1 MPPLTGISLSHGNY
15 AIQAKGSTMT
25 GKTDT
30 NVVEV
35 VQLNALV
42 ESVYTDHLNA
52 SITGNDDATQTVRDL
67 FALINSKQ
75 VTADDTKATIQS
87 IWSDTKIKSAVIKA
101 GHVQDLGVT
110 VYILDIVTGAQDE
123 KLSTILTL
131 ATRVRKDVGTKGFK
145 AHVQANS
152 ASVKKLREATRTT
165 AKSAA
170 ETAESAAETAQENL
184 LDTVAVADITIE
196 SMLDAF
202 KVFLT
207 THKDIVVTDK
217 PLLKGV
223 IHALMALDKV
233 SA

>member
-1 MPPLTGISLSHGNY
+1 
-15 AIQAKGSTMT
+15 MT
-25 GKTDT
+25 SKTDT
-30 NVVEV
+30 KVVEV
-35 VQLNALV
+35 VELNPLV

-75 VTADDTKATIQS
+75 VTADDMKATIAS
-87 IWSDTKIKSAVIKA
+87 IWADTKIKSAIIKA

-110 VYILDIVTGAQDE
+110 VYILDVVTGAQDE

-145 AHVQANS
+145 SHIQANH
-152 ASVKKLREATRTT
+152 ASVKELREATRTT
-165 AKSAA
+165 AASQAS
-170 ETAESAAETAQENL
+170 TDTENM
-184 LDTVAVADITIE
+184 LDAVAVADITIE
-196 SMLDAF
+196 SMLDAL

-207 THKDIVVTDK
+207 THKDIVVADK

-223 IHALMALDKV
+223 IHALMALDRLATTPWEV
-233 SA
+233 SAKVNA

>member
-1 MPPLTGISLSHGNY
+1 
-15 AIQAKGSTMT
+15 MT
-25 GKTDT
+25 SKRKTYGEVAD
-30 NVVEV
+30 VVE
-35 VQLNALV
+35 LNPLV

-75 VTADDTKATIQS
+75 VTADDMKATIAS
-87 IWSDTKIKSAVIKA
+87 IWKDTKIKSAIIKA

-110 VYILDIVTGAQDE
+110 VYILDVVAGAQDE

-145 AHVQANS
+145 AHIQANN
-152 ASVKKLREATRTT
+152 ASVKELREATRTT
-165 AKSAA
+165 A
-170 ETAESAAETAQENL
+170 ESQGGTEKEDIL
-184 LDTVAVADITIE
+184 GEIAVADITIE
-196 SMLDAF
+196 SMLDAL

-207 THKDIVVTDK
+207 THKDIEVTDT

-223 IHALMALDKV
+223 IHALMQLDKV
-233 SA
+233 NA